1 MRSISAAACG
11 LALVL
16 LPALAH
22 AEGKPLPP
30 PSSEATPP
38 IALTITLDGDKP
50 VCDPAELLVPANT
63 NIALDVVNKANRDVT
78 ITIPGQ
84 FANGLV
90 LHADGD
96 LVHVASEDGYLVKR
110 NGKGTLKLRSK
121 EPGQEEYACTSTNNQ
136 SAPFKGTYVRKAASQ

>member
-1 MRSISAAACG
+1 MRHVSAAAFG
-11 LALVL
+11 LALSM
-16 LPALAH
+16 LPALAL

-30 PSSEATPP
+30 PASYATPP
-38 IALTITLDGDKP
+38 IAFTITLDGDKP

-63 NIALDVVNKANRDVT
+63 NITLDVVNKANRDIT
-78 ITIPGQ
+78 ITMPGQ

-121 EPGQEEYACTSTNNQ
+121 EAGQEEYACTSTNNQ
-136 SAPFKGTYVRKAASQ
+136 KAPFKGTYVRKEVSK